1 MRTQVIID
9 ADFLNIFLSFKDGE
23 ILFKDIM
30 ESLGFSL
37 SYTNMW
43 PTMN

>member
-1 MRTQVIID
+1 MRRIRYLKEKIMRTQVIID

-30 ESLGFSL
+30 ESLGF
-37 SYTNMW
+37 
-43 PTMN
+43 